1 MGPLRLKVV
10 EILADE
16 DNFHFAKSNSSQPLF
31 RTLRRRKGQ
40 CDSISLTREL
50 VLLWRV
56 VITVRQQI
64 YDCEACFQG
73 NALERN

>member
-16 DNFHFAKSNSSQPLF
+16 DSFHFAQSNSSQPLC
-31 RTLRRRKGQ
+31 RTLRAHKGQ

-50 VLLWRV
+50 VLLCRV
-56 VITVRQQI
+56 VVIVRQQI
-64 YDCEACFQG
+64 YDCKACFQG
-73 NALERN
+73 NALEQN